1 MLSLQ
6 VLKAEHLVQQNRA
19 EVARATI
26 RSAIECATSYGLAK
40 QTGDTTADDKHRHDL
55 DKETRAHFGEFN
67 NLLHGFNSERT
78 RIGNVFSNRLNTVLQ
93 VTQRNHLVQNS
104 KKLVAGTNFPSHAW

>member
-26 RSAIECATSYGLAK
+26 RSAIERATSYGLAK
-40 QTGDTTADDKHRHDL
+40 QTGDTTPDEQHRHDL

-67 NLLHGFNSERT
+67 NFLHGFNSRT
-78 RIGNVFSNRLNTVLQ
+78 RNKESVFSNCLNTVLQ

-104 KKLVAGTNFPSHAW
+104 KKLVARTNFPSHAW